1 MDWND
6 IDRLRDPGFTIAR
19 RGYERREVDRLL
31 GALVDWLETD
41 AAQELGDLAV
51 KRRLEYV
58 GKSTTR
64 ILLTTQEESAQLRRD
79 AREECAELRS
89 QANED
94 ARQALEAAR
103 STAEQ
108 TVEEGRQRRAEIE
121 AIVGQLEALRDRLL
135 QELRGL
141 RAELDSAIDKYAT
154 AAGAEAGG
162 AAEAGRA
169 AEADSAKEAD
179 AVARA

>member
-6 IDRLRDPGFTIAR
+6 IDRLRDPGFTLAR

-41 AAQELGDLAV
+41 AAEELGDLTA

-64 ILLTTQEESAQLRRD
+64 ILLTTQEESAQLRRETRD
-79 AREECAELRS
+79 ECAQLRS
-89 QANED
+89 QAHED
-94 ARQALEAAR
+94 AREVVEAA
-103 STAEQ
+103 SATAEQ
-108 TVEEGRQRRAEIE
+108 IVAEGRQRRAEIE
-121 AIVGQLEALRDRLL
+121 AIVSELEALRDRTL
-135 QELRGL
+135 QELERL
-141 RAELDSAIDKYAT
+141 RTELDSMLETYAT
-154 AAGAEAGG
+154 DAPSDEGSAAQAEPAT
-162 AAEAGRA
+162 AP
-169 AEADSAKEAD
+169 D